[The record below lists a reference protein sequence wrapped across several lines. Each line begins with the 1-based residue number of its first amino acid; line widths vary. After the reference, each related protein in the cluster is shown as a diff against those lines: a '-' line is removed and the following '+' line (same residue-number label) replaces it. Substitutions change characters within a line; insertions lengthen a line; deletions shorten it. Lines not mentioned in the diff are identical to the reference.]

1 MPSDILAAAAR
12 IALPLWFAV
21 PAASGAATAIPAVAP
36 APASAVLVDLRT
48 DLGPIRLEL
57 DPVAAPETV
66 ARFLARAGIT
76 PAPAGL
82 SRVFPYAA
90 SWVCELRARGFVTFG
105 CAPYELAAPK
115 PQAPGI
121 EPPTPD
127 EIDGVALGLGRRPI
141 GDVAQRDWL
150 WQSEVFPRYVA
161 LREKGKPV
169 PPGLAELVA
178 AIEKEG
184 VAATSRLDGVTRLA
198 YLEALGYRYTPG
210 RSAHPVERGA
220 VLTANLYPGEADERF
235 VIALTSIPDRDGRG
249 TVFGRVVDGWDTLA
263 AIERAPVEK
272 GHRPL
277 SPIRILDVQRVAFA
291 GGDGNEHR

>member
-1 MPSDILAAAAR
+1 MPSAVLSALAR
-12 IALPLWFAV
+12 CALPLVGAV
-21 PAASGAATAIPAVAP
+21 FPALGAAAGDPGPVP
-36 APASAVLVDLRT
+36 PPVVRVEVLT
-48 DLGPIRLEL
+48 DLGPIELEL

-66 ARFLARAGIT
+66 ARFLARAGLA
-76 PAPAGL
+76 PAPAGVA
-82 SRVFPYAA
+82 RVFPYAG
-90 SWVCELRARGFVTFG
+90 SWVCELRARGFVTLG

-115 PQAPGI
+115 PKGPGI

-127 EIDGVALGLGRRPI
+127 EIDGAALGLDRRSL
-141 GDVAQRDWL
+141 GDVPQRDWL
-150 WQSEVFPRYVA
+150 WQAEVFPRYVA

-169 PPGLAELVA
+169 PPGLAELVS
-178 AIEKEG
+178 AIEKDG
-184 VAATSRLDGVTRLA
+184 VAATSRLDGMSRLA

-220 VLTANLYPGEADERF
+220 VLTANLFPGEADERF
-235 VIALTSIPDRDGRG
+235 LIALTPIPDRDGRG

-277 SPIRILDVQRVAFA
+277 SPIRILDVTRA
-291 GGDGNEHR
+291 GLPGEDGNAHR